1 MRDFLKY
8 SNEIAHYHQ
17 ANALA
22 KSASELWFMLIGES
36 KAGFD
41 FEWNGE
47 GLIKANFSCPVEK
60 NEKEE
65 CWLPRSFSLKINGL
79 KDQISTTLKAGQSLT
94 LPRFYHKASDFK
106 LTNVNPRS
114 TTPKLKNADK
124 DLKITIIKES
134 GWETQVLNLEDS
146 NDQWA
151 DNTYYILS
159 NLSDTNAKTVEVEWW
174 KNSPLFDW
182 HFTMKVEGKYGDKV
196 VSKEYQLNQ
205 ALPDFLQSDNY
216 LK

>member
-36 KAGFD
+36 RAGFD

-65 CWLPRSFSLKINGL
+65 CWLPRSFSLKIDGL
-79 KDQISTTLKAGQSLT
+79 KDQISTFLKPGQSLT
-94 LPRFYHKASDFK
+94 LPTFWHTVGDFKLAGIQGRTHIPTVGNPSDFK
-106 LTNVNPRS
+106 HTIVEEDNGETSIVNP
-114 TTPKLKNADK
+114 
-124 DLKITIIKES
+124 
-134 GWETQVLNLEDS
+134 ETYQ
-146 NDQWA
+146 QGA
-151 DNTYYILS
+151 DNRYYVIS
-159 NLSDTNAKTVEVEWW
+159 NLDSKNGKQLNVSSSDAS
-174 KNSPLFDW
+174 SPLFDGT
-182 HFTMKVEGKYGDKV
+182 FKMIVEGKYGDKV